1 MRVAGFGF
9 RQSATLE
16 SLQAAWQAAQPVDV
30 SALAAPEDKAQAQAF
45 ATFAEALSL
54 PVIPVAPQDMHAA
67 ATVTN
72 STKVRE
78 KRGTGSVAEACALVA
93 AGASATLLQTRVIS
107 EDRMATC
114 AIAEGSTT

>member
-16 SLQAAWQAAQPVDV
+16 SLQAAWHAAKPTGV
-30 SALAAPEDKAQAQAF
+30 SAIAVPEDKSRALAFRAF
-45 ATFAEALSL
+45 AETLYL
-54 PVIPVAPQDMHAA
+54 PVIS
-67 ATVTN
+67 VTAEAMQSVETTTQ
-72 STKVRE
+72 STKVHE
-78 KRGTGSVAEACALVA
+78 KRGTGSVSEACALAA
-93 AGASATLLQTRVIS
+93 AGTSATLLQTRVIS

>member
-16 SLQAAWQAAQPVDV
+16 SLQAAWLAAQPAGV
-30 SALAAPEDKAQAQAF
+30 SAIAAPDDKAQTQVFAAF
-45 ATFAEALSL
+45 SDALSL
-54 PVIPVAPQDMHAA
+54 PVISVAPQDMHAA
-67 ATVTN
+67 STVTN

-114 AIAEGSTT
+114 AIAEGSST